1 MMDFLKAFPFISQE
15 EYKWKFSLPMIK
27 LMSADNT
34 RVNYLSEKQAE
45 QRKSKT
51 INKDNINVLNDM
63 GYKVFGF

>member
-63 GYKVFGF
+63 GYKIFGF

>member
-51 INKDNINVLNDM
+51 IDKDNINVLNDM